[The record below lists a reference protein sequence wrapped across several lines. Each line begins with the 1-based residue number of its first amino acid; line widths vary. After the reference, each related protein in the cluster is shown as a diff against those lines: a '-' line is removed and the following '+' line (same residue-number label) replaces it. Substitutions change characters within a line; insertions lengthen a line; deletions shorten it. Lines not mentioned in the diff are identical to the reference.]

1 MSNTD
6 VKDPLL
12 PGTVGSSLQSHLK
25 KALKRRKNHVSG
37 SAPGEEVLHP
47 EHNDV
52 KTLHPPGSFAPN
64 SLKFRHVFLFLAVY
78 LGIGVVCFS
87 LIRDQIEGKKTNG
100 VLDAIYLCVVTMT
113 TVGYGDL
120 VPSSTLAKFLA
131 CVFAFAGMV
140 LVGFVLSKAADSF
153 LEKQEIL
160 FAKVIHLHK
169 HYDSTELADVVESNK
184 VKYKFLTAL
193 MLLVGLMIAG
203 TLFLV
208 FVEGL
213 TVFDAFYCVCA
224 TITTLGYGD
233 KSFSTKLGRIF
244 ASFWIVISTICL
256 AQFFYYFAEV
266 YTEQRQRS
274 MIKWA
279 LTRKLT
285 VSDLRAADLDNND
298 EVSAAEFIVY
308 KLKEMGKIT
317 DEDVMT
323 VMKGF
328 KMLDVDLS
336 GTLAESDLVQSEPSE
351 LKV

>member
-25 KALKRRKNHVSG
+25 KAFKRRKNHVSG

-78 LGIGVVCFS
+78 LGVGVVCFS
-87 LIRDQIEGKKTNG
+87 VIRDQIEGKKTNG

-160 FAKVIHLHK
+160 FAKPWKTKSVLTPLCDAEMK
-169 HYDSTELADVVESNK
+169 ELE
-184 VKYKFLTAL
+184 
-193 MLLVGLMIAG
+193 
-203 TLFLV
+203 
-208 FVEGL
+208 E
-213 TVFDAFYCVCA
+213 
-224 TITTLGYGD
+224 
-233 KSFSTKLGRIF
+233 
-244 ASFWIVISTICL
+244 
-256 AQFFYYFAEV
+256 
-266 YTEQRQRS
+266 
-274 MIKWA
+274 
-279 LTRKLT
+279 
-285 VSDLRAADLDNND
+285 DLR
-298 EVSAAEFIVY
+298 EGFR
-308 KLKEMGKIT
+308 GKGE
-317 DEDVMT
+317 EDDGENGMR
-323 VMKGF
+323 
-328 KMLDVDLS
+328 
-336 GTLAESDLVQSEPSE
+336 E
-351 LKV
+351 LG

>member
-12 PGTVGSSLQSHLK
+12 PGTVDSSLKSHLK
-25 KALKRRKNHVSG
+25 KALKRSKNHGAG
-37 SAPGEEVLHP
+37 SAPGGVVLHP

-64 SLKFRHVFLFLAVY
+64 SLKFKHVFLLLAVY
-78 LGIGVVCFS
+78 LGMGAVCFF

-120 VPSSTLAKFLA
+120 VPSSTLAKLLS
-131 CVFAFAGMV
+131 CVFVFAGMA

-153 LEKQEIL
+153 LEKQEFL
-160 FAKVIHLHK
+160 LAKAIHLRK
-169 HYDSTELADVVESNK
+169 HYNSTEIVDVVESNK

-193 MLLVGLMIAG
+193 ALLVGLMIAG

-233 KSFSTKLGRIF
+233 KSFSTKWGRIF

-266 YTEQRQRS
+266 YTEQRKRS

-285 VSDLRAADLDNND
+285 VLDLRAADLDNNN
-298 EVSAAEFIVY
+298 EVR
-308 KLKEMGKIT
+308 
-317 DEDVMT
+317 
-323 VMKGF
+323 
-328 KMLDVDLS
+328 
-336 GTLAESDLVQSEPSE
+336 
-351 LKV
+351 